1 MIDILWRQ
9 DIDLGAGREI
19 FDYSHRQKESEVDK
33 ELSDGRERG
42 DGWRSGGNQ
51 ILERNLLVDGETGES
66 FPAQVTAPGSAA
78 RGGHE
83 RRHAW
88 LTPGTHR
95 RRVCPAGRGGLTLGR
110 RRLPAGGG
118 NGRVAI
124 TVALGR
130 GRLLLGALWG
140 AWQGPLASPRRP
152 GAALTEPARDWVGP
166 LALFG
171 CAVTKPL
178 LQGAGFSSPP
188 PSSRG
193 YGCSCFP
200 AGARRGGSD
209 SPVAGGVP

>member
-1 MIDILWRQ
+1 M
-9 DIDLGAGREI
+9 
-19 FDYSHRQKESEVDK
+19 DK

-42 DGWRSGGNQ
+42 DGWRSAGNQ

-78 RGGHE
+78 RGGPRAAARAAFTGDPQE
-83 RRHAW
+83 DA
-88 LTPGTHR
+88 LPGWTR
-95 RRVCPAGRGGLTLGR
+95 GFDAGKAPVARGD
-110 RRLPAGGG
+110 
-118 NGRVAI
+118 GRVTL

-130 GRLLLGALWG
+130 GRPLLGALWD
-140 AWQGPLASPRRP
+140 ACRVPPRRL
-152 GAALTEPARDWVGP
+152 GAALMEPARDWVGP

-178 LQGAGFSSPP
+178 LQGAAFSSPP

-200 AGARRGGSD
+200 TGARRGGSD
-209 SPVAGGVP
+209 HPVAGGVP